1 LSLFIVRRLGF
12 VLLSM
17 LMASIIIFAATQVIP
32 GDIASVILGQFATPE
47 AKANLRAELGLNRPL
62 IVQYLDWLWNFI
74 QGDWGVSTG
83 MHVPVR
89 PLVMAR
95 LNNTLVLAAVGF
107 AMFVPLGILLGVISA
122 IRRNSWIDHSISIS
136 ALVFVGLPEFV
147 TGIILIYIFAL
158 QLGWLPAQSSVDY
171 SGGILPMVPM
181 LVLPGI
187 TVSLLSLAYIARMTR
202 SSTVDVLQSD
212 YVRTAYLKGLSPSRV
227 IRVHVLRNSLM
238 PTVAAIALCV
248 GWLVSGLIVTESVF
262 GYPGLGRLLLFAAQ
276 YRDIPV
282 LQAVSMI
289 VVVVVGVVNLLAD
302 ITYAWLNPRI
312 AYR

>member
-1 LSLFIVRRLGF
+1 MSLFILRRLGF

-17 LMASIIIFAATQVIP
+17 LIASLIVFAATQIIP
-32 GDIASVILGQFATPE
+32 GDITSVILGQFATEE
-47 AKANLRAELGLNRPL
+47 AKAHLREELGLNRPL
-62 IVQYLDWLWNFI
+62 IVQYLSWLWSFI
-74 QGDWGVSTG
+74 QGDWGTSTA

-89 PLVMAR
+89 PLVVSR
-95 LNNTLVLAAVGF
+95 LYNTLILAAMGF
-107 AMFVPLGILLGVISA
+107 AMFVPLGILLGLVSA
-122 IRRNSWIDHSISIS
+122 IRRNSWVDHTISIS
-136 ALVFVGLPEFV
+136 TLMFVGLPEFV
-147 TGIILIYIFAL
+147 TGIILIYVFAL

-181 LVLPGI
+181 LILPAI
-187 TVSLLSLAYIARMTR
+187 AVSLLSLAYIARMTR

-212 YVRTAYLKGLSPSRV
+212 YVRTAYLKGLPPTRV

-238 PTVAAIALCV
+238 PTVAAIALCI

-262 GYPGLGRLLLFAAQ
+262 SYPGLGRLLLFAAQ

-282 LQAVSMI
+282 LQAISMI
-289 VVVVVGVVNLLAD
+289 VVVIIGIVNLLAD

-312 AYR
+312 AYK

>member
-1 LSLFIVRRLGF
+1 MSQFIVRRLGF

-62 IVQYLDWLWNFI
+62 VVQYLDWLWSFI
-74 QGDWGVSTG
+74 QGDWGQSTS

-89 PLVMAR
+89 EIVMSR
-95 LNNTLVLAAVGF
+95 LYNTLILAAVGF
-107 AMFVPLGILLGVISA
+107 MMFVPLGILLGLISA
-122 IRRNSWIDHSISIS
+122 IRRNSWVDHSISIS
-136 ALVFVGLPEFV
+136 SLVFVGLPEFV

-187 TVSLLSLAYIARMTR
+187 TVSLVSLAYIARMTR
-202 SSTVDVLQSD
+202 SSTVEVLQAD

-227 IRVHVLRNSLM
+227 IRVHVLRNSLQ
-238 PTVAAIALCV
+238 PTVAAIALCI

-262 GYPGLGRLLLFAAQ
+262 GYPGLGRLLLFGASH
-276 YRDIPV
+276 RDIPL

-302 ITYAWLNPRI
+302 VIYAWLNPRI
-312 AYR
+312 TYK